1 MEPRW
6 SRDGAE
12 MEPYYVASGAWF
24 GVVGLASVGEREATS
39 PHVAKALA
47 FLRSKQLPDGGWGES
62 YLSSSRKEYHHA
74 DASQAPPPHTRLHE
88 RTPSLTAPL
97 GTRTRRQPR
106 HRVHASPSFR

>member
-1 MEPRW
+1 
-6 SRDGAE
+6 

-74 DASQAPPPHTRLHE
+74 DASQAPPPHPLARAHSFPHRTTWHADASPA
-88 RTPSLTAPL
+88 TPSSACLPFLPL
-97 GTRTRRQPR
+97 IPQP
-106 HRVHASPSFR
+106 V